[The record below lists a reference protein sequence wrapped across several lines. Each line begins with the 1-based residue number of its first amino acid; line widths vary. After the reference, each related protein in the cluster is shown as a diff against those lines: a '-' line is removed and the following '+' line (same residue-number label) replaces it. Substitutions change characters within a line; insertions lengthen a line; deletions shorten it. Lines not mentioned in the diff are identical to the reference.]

1 MNGECSTHGRDEII
15 CRGSTEF
22 GLENL
27 KQKNHLGIRGVN
39 GRLIL
44 KIIVKK

>member
-1 MNGECSTHGRDEII
+1 MKGECSTHGRDEII
-15 CRGSTEF
+15 CRCSTEF

-27 KQKNHLGIRGVN
+27 KQMDHLEDRGVN

-44 KIIVKK
+44 KIIVKI